1 MELLYKVGLGK
12 IYTEQEIELQK
23 KSLSFASEYDL
34 SFESGIDALFNAQDL
49 EAVFL
54 DRYDSSEEAC
64 TIPSMT
70 RWYGIDCGYST
81 SAFGICIIQWRTLLV
96 IDTANTLISPNTYGF
111 LPLTDQQSGIY
122 LGLPSIALFFA
133 FRRKTQL
140 VASLLIA
147 GGILL
152 AVSKIVEPVMGSN
165 LYLAI
170 ALPYLYISLITI
182 GFILTGLGILKV
194 VKRY

>member
-1 MELLYKVGLGK
+1 MISQINKVK
-12 IYTEQEIELQK
+12 KRKTISEII
-23 KSLSFASEYDL
+23 A
-34 SFESGIDALFNAQDL
+34 IVA
-49 EAVFL
+49 
-54 DRYDSSEEAC
+54 
-64 TIPSMT
+64 I
-70 RWYGIDCGYST
+70 
-81 SAFGICIIQWRTLLV
+81 TLLV
-96 IDTANTLISPNTYGF
+96 LDTANTLISPNTYGF

-133 FRRKTQL
+133 SFGIAFRQRTQL

-152 AVSKIVEPVMGSN
+152 AVSKLVEPVMGSN
-165 LYLAI
+165 LYLAM

>member
-1 MELLYKVGLGK
+1 MMIKQINKV
-12 IYTEQEIELQK
+12 K
-23 KSLSFASEYDL
+23 KRKTVSEML
-34 SFESGIDALFNAQDL
+34 AIAA
-49 EAVFL
+49 
-54 DRYDSSEEAC
+54 
-64 TIPSMT
+64 I
-70 RWYGIDCGYST
+70 
-81 SAFGICIIQWRTLLV
+81 TLLV

-122 LGLPSIALFFA
+122 LGLPSIALFFTSFGFA

-182 GFILTGLGILKV
+182 GFILTGLGILKA

>member
-1 MELLYKVGLGK
+1 MMIEQINKVGK
-12 IYTEQEIELQK
+12 RKTV
-23 KSLSFASEYDL
+23 SEML
-34 SFESGIDALFNAQDL
+34 AIAA
-49 EAVFL
+49 
-54 DRYDSSEEAC
+54 
-64 TIPSMT
+64 I
-70 RWYGIDCGYST
+70 
-81 SAFGICIIQWRTLLV
+81 TLLV
-96 IDTANTLISPNTYGF
+96 IDTANTLISPNTNGF

-122 LGLPSIALFFA
+122 LGLPSIALFFASFGFA

-165 LYLAI
+165 LYLAM